1 MKTCM
6 NRTSAVSLLS
16 ALLML
21 GMLGCE
27 TDNDSTTNT
36 NVSGSWLYSDTG
48 GRQSTWALVQSDNA
62 AVAGT
67 GTAGETI
74 AGSVSGNS
82 INMALTYPSSNFTA
96 SLSGT
101 LAVTNTMTGTYTNSL
116 AGSGRW
122 TAIKRN

>member
-1 MKTCM
+1 MKTCT
-6 NRTSAVSLLS
+6 NRISAVSLLS

-27 TDNDSTTNT
+27 TDDDSSNH
-36 NVSGSWLYSDTG
+36 NVAGSWLYSDTG

-67 GTAGETI
+67 GTDGEAI
-74 AGSVSGNS
+74 SGAVSGNS
-82 INMALTYPSSNFTA
+82 INLILTYSQSNHTA

-101 LAVTNTMTGTYTNSL
+101 LAVTNTMTGSYTNSL
-116 AGSGRW
+116 AGGGWW